1 MKKILILSLLLLGS
15 YFTHAQTYSG
25 KGDQK
30 LQAGFT
36 FYGYGTG
43 IKATY
48 DYGLNDNFSVGGGA
62 NFFNSGKYSSG
73 FFIFGRGDYHFANAL
88 NAPEEL
94 DLYLGA
100 ELGLIGN
107 SNFGIGGHLG
117 SRYGFSNS
125 IAAFIEVG
133 SNVAVGIC
141 ISL

>member
-1 MKKILILSLLLLGS
+1 MKKILLSISLLLASSLM
-15 YFTHAQTYSG
+15 FAQTYSG
-25 KGDQK
+25 RGDQK
-30 LQAGFT
+30 IQAGFT

-62 NFFNSGKYSSG
+62 NFFNSGVYSSG
-73 FFIFGRGDYHFANAL
+73 FFIFGRGDYHFAATL

-117 SRYGFSNS
+117 ARYGFSNAL
-125 IAAFIEVG
+125 AAFIEIG
-133 SNVAVGIC
+133 SNGAVGIA
-141 ISL
+141 LNL

>member
-1 MKKILILSLLLLGS
+1 MKKLILFSILLSTAYTLR
-15 YFTHAQTYSG
+15 AQTYSG
-25 KGDQK
+25 RNDQK
-30 LQAGFT
+30 IQVGFT

-62 NFFNSGKYSSG
+62 NFFNSGEYSSG

-88 NAPEEL
+88 DAPDEL

-100 ELGLIGN
+100 EIGLIGN

-117 SRYGFSNS
+117 ARYGFSNAL
-125 IAAFIEVG
+125 AAFIEIG
-133 SNVAVGIC
+133 SNGAVGIA
-141 ISL
+141 INL